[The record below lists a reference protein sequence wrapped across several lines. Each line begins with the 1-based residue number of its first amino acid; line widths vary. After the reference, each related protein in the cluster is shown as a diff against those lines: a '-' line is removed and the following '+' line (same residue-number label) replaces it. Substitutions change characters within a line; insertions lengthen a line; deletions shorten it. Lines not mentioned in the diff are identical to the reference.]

1 MSKNSEKKRDSK
13 QKRGKRRRFWL
24 PWIVR
29 TQLRMKTRRMKM
41 RMRKRTRIVMR
52 TLNRRV
58 MDSATP
64 S

>member
-13 QKRGKRRRFWL
+13 QKKGKRRRIWL
-24 PWIVR
+24 HWIVK
-29 TQLRMKTRRMKM
+29 TQLMMKRRRMK
-41 RMRKRTRIVMR
+41 MRKRTRIVMR

-58 MDSATP
+58 MDSANP

>member
-13 QKRGKRRRFWL
+13 QKKGKRKRIWL

-29 TQLRMKTRRMKM
+29 TQLMMKRRMKM
-41 RMRKRTRIVMR
+41 RKMKRTRIVMR

-58 MDSATP
+58 MGSAYP